1 MSSQVFSVEGFKSLR
16 LSWGLLAAAVLVGA
30 GIVAGSHWY
39 AQKEQRDRVDSG
51 RRLQEA
57 RGRVESAR
65 RERDSLKESADV
77 FRTLVDRGMLQGE
90 RRLDLVEMLQGL
102 RVRYQLAAFDYEIAP
117 QRALQLPGGRNFPSV
132 DILASRVKLR
142 ARALHEG
149 DLVGFIDALE
159 KSPRGFYPVDR
170 CTMRRLDVPDAQLLQ
185 PRVEM
190 ECTLESITLRE
201 KHGSRPA

>member
-1 MSSQVFSVEGFKSLR
+1 MNSQVFSVDGFKALR
-16 LSWGLLAAAVLVGA
+16 LSWAMLAISIVAAAA
-30 GIVAGSHWY
+30 IVAGSHWY
-39 AQKEQRDRVDSG
+39 GQKEQRDRVDSG
-51 RRLQEA
+51 RRLQDA
-57 RGRVESAR
+57 RGKVEAAR

-77 FRTLVDRGMLQGE
+77 FRTLVDRGMLQNE
-90 RRLDLVEMLQGL
+90 RRLDLVELLQGL

-117 QRALQLPGGRNFPSV
+117 QRALQLQGGRNYPSV
-132 DILASRVKLR
+132 DILASRVKVR

-159 KSPRGFYPVDR
+159 KNPRGFYPVDH
-170 CTMRRLDVPDAQLLQ
+170 CSMRRLDVTDAQILQ

-201 KHGSRPA
+201 KHGRSA

>member
-1 MSSQVFSVEGFKSLR
+1 MSQVFSVGGFKALR
-16 LSWGLLAAAVLVGA
+16 VSWALLACAILASA

-39 AQKEQRDRVDSG
+39 GQKEQRDRVDSG

-57 RGRVESAR
+57 RARVESAR

-90 RRLDLVEMLQGL
+90 RRLDLVELLQGL

-117 QRALQLPGGRNFPSV
+117 QRALVLQGNRNYASV

-149 DLVGFIDALE
+149 DIVGFIDALE
-159 KSPRGFYPVDR
+159 KNPRGFYPVDR
-170 CTMRRLDVPDAQLLQ
+170 CTLRRLDVADAASLQ